1 MANLKGTGAPTKKT
15 VAAIGDVYTDTT
27 TGKQYKCTFAYRTDN
42 DTDFDCSWV
51 ELKGVKVEEPVE
63 KKVEKPVEEMKH
75 EQVENP
81 VGKKE
86 PDQAKTPKSSNHTN
100 YAAYGKKN

>member
-15 VAAIGDVYTDTT
+15 VAAIGDIYTDTT

-42 DTDFDCSWV
+42 DADFDCSWV

-63 KKVEKPVEEMKH
+63 ETKNEPVEEP
-75 EQVENP
+75 VE
-81 VGKKE
+81 KKE
-86 PDQAKTPKSSNHTN
+86 PDQTKTPKSSNRTN

>member
-15 VAAIGDVYTDTT
+15 VAAIGDIYTDTT

-51 ELKGVKVEEPVE
+51 EMKGVKVEES
-63 KKVEKPVEEMKH
+63 VEKPVKETKDEP
-75 EQVENP
+75 VE
-81 VGKKE
+81 KKE
-86 PDQAKTPKSSNHTN
+86 PDQTKTPKSSNHTN

>member
-15 VAAIGDVYTDTT
+15 VAAIGDIYTDTT

-42 DTDFDCSWV
+42 DADFDCSWV

-63 KKVEKPVEEMKH
+63 KTKDEPVEKK
-75 EQVENP
+75 EQ
-81 VGKKE
+81 
-86 PDQAKTPKSSNHTN
+86 DQTKTPKTSNRTN

>member
-15 VAAIGDVYTDTT
+15 VAAIGDIYTDTT
-27 TGKQYKCTFAYRTDN
+27 TGKKYKCTFAYRTDN
-42 DTDFDCSWV
+42 DADFDCSWV

-63 KKVEKPVEEMKH
+63 KPVEETKD
-75 EQVENP
+75 EPIEKRVE
-81 VGKKE
+81 KKE
-86 PDQAKTPKSSNHTN
+86 PEQPKTPKTPNRTN

>member
-15 VAAIGDVYTDTT
+15 VAAIGDIYTDTT

-42 DTDFDCSWV
+42 DADFDCSWV

-63 KKVEKPVEEMKH
+63 KKVEKPAEETKH
-75 EQVENP
+75 EQVE
-81 VGKKE
+81 KKE
-86 PDQAKTPKSSNHTN
+86 PDQTKAPKASNRTN

>member
-15 VAAIGDVYTDTT
+15 VAAIGDIYTDTT

-42 DTDFDCSWV
+42 DADFDCSWV
-51 ELKGVKVEEPVE
+51 ELKGVKVEEPV
-63 KKVEKPVEEMKH
+63 KKPVEETKD
-75 EQVENP
+75 
-81 VGKKE
+81 E
-86 PDQAKTPKSSNHTN
+86 PDPTKTPKTSNRTN

>member
-15 VAAIGDVYTDTT
+15 VAAIGDIYTDTT

-42 DTDFDCSWV
+42 DADFDCSWS

-63 KKVEKPVEEMKH
+63 KPVE
-75 EQVENP
+75 
-81 VGKKE
+81 KKE
-86 PDQAKTPKSSNHTN
+86 PDQTKTSKTSNHTN

>member
-15 VAAIGDVYTDTT
+15 VAAIGDIYTDTT

-51 ELKGVKVEEPVE
+51 EMKGVKVEEPVE
-63 KKVEKPVEEMKH
+63 KPVEETKD
-75 EQVENP
+75 EQ

-86 PDQAKTPKSSNHTN
+86 PDRTKTPKSSNHTN

>member
-15 VAAIGDVYTDTT
+15 VAAIGDIYTDTT

-42 DTDFDCSWV
+42 DADFDCSWV
-51 ELKGVKVEEPVE
+51 ELKGVKVEKP
-63 KKVEKPVEEMKH
+63 VEKPVEETKDDP
-75 EQVENP
+75 VE
-81 VGKKE
+81 KKE
-86 PDQAKTPKSSNHTN
+86 PDQPKTPKSSNRTN

>member
-1 MANLKGTGAPTKKT
+1 MANLKGTEAPTKKT
-15 VAAIGDVYTDTT
+15 VAAIGDIYTDTT

-63 KKVEKPVEEMKH
+63 KPVEETK
-75 EQVENP
+75 EEPVE
-81 VGKKE
+81 KKE
-86 PDQAKTPKSSNHTN
+86 PDQTKTPKTSNRTN

>member
-15 VAAIGDVYTDTT
+15 IAAIGDIYTDTT

-63 KKVEKPVEEMKH
+63 KPVEETKDEPVEKPVE
-75 EQVENP
+75 
-81 VGKKE
+81 KKE
-86 PDQAKTPKSSNHTN
+86 PDQTKTPKTPNRTN

>member
-15 VAAIGDVYTDTT
+15 VAAIGDIYTDTT

-51 ELKGVKVEEPVE
+51 EMKGVKVEEPVE
-63 KKVEKPVEEMKH
+63 KPVEETK
-75 EQVENP
+75 EEPVE
-81 VGKKE
+81 KKE
-86 PDQAKTPKSSNHTN
+86 PDQTKTPKTSNRTN

>member
-15 VAAIGDVYTDTT
+15 VAAIGDIYTDTT

-42 DTDFDCSWV
+42 DADFDCSWV

-63 KKVEKPVEEMKH
+63 KLVEEPVE
-75 EQVENP
+75 
-81 VGKKE
+81 KKE
-86 PDQAKTPKSSNHTN
+86 PDQTKTPKTPNRTN

>member
-15 VAAIGDVYTDTT
+15 VAAIGDIYTDTT

-63 KKVEKPVEEMKH
+63 KPVEKTKDEPEEK
-75 EQVENP
+75 QVE
-81 VGKKE
+81 KKE
-86 PDQAKTPKSSNHTN
+86 PDQTKTPKTSNRTN
-100 YAAYGKKN
+100 YAAYSKKN

>member
-1 MANLKGTGAPTKKT
+1 MANLKGIGAPTKKT
-15 VAAIGDVYTDTT
+15 VAAIGDIYTDTT

-63 KKVEKPVEEMKH
+63 KPVEETKD
-75 EQVENP
+75 EPVE
-81 VGKKE
+81 KKE
-86 PDQAKTPKSSNHTN
+86 TDQTKTSKTSNRTN

>member
-15 VAAIGDVYTDTT
+15 VAAIGDIYTDTT

-51 ELKGVKVEEPVE
+51 ELKGVKVED
-63 KKVEKPVEEMKH
+63 PVEET
-75 EQVENP
+75 VE
-81 VGKKE
+81 KKE
-86 PDQAKTPKSSNHTN
+86 PDQTKTPKTSNRTN

>member
-15 VAAIGDVYTDTT
+15 VAAIGDIYTDTT

-42 DTDFDCSWV
+42 DADFDCSWV
-51 ELKGVKVEEPVE
+51 ELKGVKVE
-63 KKVEKPVEEMKH
+63 KPVEETKD
-75 EQVENP
+75 ESVE
-81 VGKKE
+81 KKE
-86 PDQAKTPKSSNHTN
+86 PDQTKTPKSSNRTN

>member
-15 VAAIGDVYTDTT
+15 VAAIGDIYTDTT

-42 DTDFDCSWV
+42 DADFDCSWS

-63 KKVEKPVEEMKH
+63 KPVEETKD
-75 EQVENP
+75 EQVE
-81 VGKKE
+81 KKE
-86 PDQAKTPKSSNHTN
+86 PDQTKTPKSSSHTN
-100 YAAYGKKN
+100 YAAYSKKTK

>member
-15 VAAIGDVYTDTT
+15 VAAIGDIYTDTT

-42 DTDFDCSWV
+42 DADFDCSWV

-63 KKVEKPVEEMKH
+63 KKVEKPVEETKD
-75 EQVENP
+75 EPVE
-81 VGKKE
+81 KKE
-86 PDQAKTPKSSNHTN
+86 PNQTKTPKASNRTN

>member
-15 VAAIGDVYTDTT
+15 VAAIGDIYTDTN

-42 DTDFDCSWV
+42 DADFDCSWV
-51 ELKGVKVEEPVE
+51 ELKGVKAEEPVE
-63 KKVEKPVEEMKH
+63 KLVEETKDEPVE
-75 EQVENP
+75 
-81 VGKKE
+81 KKE

>member
-15 VAAIGDVYTDTT
+15 VAAIGDIYTDTT

-42 DTDFDCSWV
+42 DADFDCSWV

-63 KKVEKPVEEMKH
+63 ETKDEPVE
-75 EQVENP
+75 
-81 VGKKE
+81 KKE
-86 PDQAKTPKSSNHTN
+86 PDQTKTPKTSNRTN

>member
-15 VAAIGDVYTDTT
+15 VAAIGDIYMDTA
-27 TGKQYKCTFAYRTDN
+27 TGKQYQCTFAYRTN
-42 DTDFDCSWV
+42 NHTDFDYSWV

-63 KKVEKPVEEMKH
+63 ETKDEPVEKPVE
-75 EQVENP
+75 
-81 VGKKE
+81 KKE
-86 PDQAKTPKSSNHTN
+86 PDQTKTSKTSNHTN

>member
-15 VAAIGDVYTDTT
+15 VAAIGDIYTDTS

-51 ELKGVKVEEPVE
+51 ELKCVKVEEPVE
-63 KKVEKPVEEMKH
+63 EMKDEPEEKPVD
-75 EQVENP
+75 
-81 VGKKE
+81 KKE
-86 PDQAKTPKSSNHTN
+86 PDQTKTPKTSNRTN

>member
-15 VAAIGDVYTDTT
+15 VAAIGDIYTDTT

-42 DTDFDCSWV
+42 DADFDCSWV

-63 KKVEKPVEEMKH
+63 KK
-75 EQVENP
+75 
-81 VGKKE
+81 E
-86 PDQAKTPKSSNHTN
+86 PDQTKTPKSSNRTN

>member
-15 VAAIGDVYTDTT
+15 VAAIGDIYTDTT

-51 ELKGVKVEEPVE
+51 ELKGVKEEEPVEETKDEPVE
-63 KKVEKPVEEMKH
+63 KKRTGSAKNAKDTKPYKLCGLWQEKLNNEANEAGT
-75 EQVENP
+75 E
-81 VGKKE
+81 
-86 PDQAKTPKSSNHTN
+86 
-100 YAAYGKKN
+100 

>member
-15 VAAIGDVYTDTT
+15 VAAIGDIYTDTT

-51 ELKGVKVEEPVE
+51 ELKGVKVEKP
-63 KKVEKPVEEMKH
+63 VEKPVE
-75 EQVENP
+75 
-81 VGKKE
+81 KKE
-86 PDQAKTPKSSNHTN
+86 PDQTKTPKTSNRTN